1 MARCRAVGLCLCCAP
16 ARSVPGVCTP
26 ITPHPHTVLP
36 FHTTTHTTAP
46 GGQYNALM
54 RLHNRQSVSDRAMQQ
69 ATREINEYCE
79 RLRLVDTIRSHALE
93 IFKDVSS

>member
-1 MARCRAVGLCLCCAP
+1 
-16 ARSVPGVCTP
+16 
-26 ITPHPHTVLP
+26 
-36 FHTTTHTTAP
+36 
-46 GGQYNALM
+46 M